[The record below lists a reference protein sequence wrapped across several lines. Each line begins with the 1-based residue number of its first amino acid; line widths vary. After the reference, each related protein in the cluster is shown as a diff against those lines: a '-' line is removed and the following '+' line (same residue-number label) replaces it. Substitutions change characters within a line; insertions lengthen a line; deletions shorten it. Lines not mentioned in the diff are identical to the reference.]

1 MNRIFRWT
9 ELIVLGL
16 AGVLAGCSTSD
27 RQPKEA
33 GRPPVAVT
41 VSRASTGDVLESVDV
56 VGTLEAK
63 FWADVKSE
71 VTGVV
76 TDVYVTEWVP
86 VRRGERLAHLDTRE
100 NEAGIEALKAA
111 EAQARVAENRARREY
126 ERAQQLKQ
134 YGLITPQA
142 FDDAKTAVESAEAFT
157 AAARAQTKTAEAR
170 LAKSS
175 ILAPMDGVLAFRGVS
190 VGDRVENMGGNAP
203 MFRIVDN
210 RVLDVTVAVPSS
222 RLAEVRVGQALQFS
236 TDALPGRTFTG
247 KVMFINP
254 VIDAA
259 SRSAKV
265 TAEVSN
271 PDGVL
276 KDGAFVKGTI
286 VVGVRAGVLQVRR
299 EALLNWNLET
309 RHADVFVVT
318 GETAERR
325 TVTTG
330 MTNGPSVEVVSG
342 LQTGEQVV
350 TRGGFSLR
358 AGDRVVLSPGEGA

>member
-1 MNRIFRWT
+1 M
-9 ELIVLGL
+9 LGMS
-16 AGVLAGCSTSD
+16 AAVAGCSSADPAQT
-27 RQPKEA
+27 KEA

-41 VSRASTGDVLESVDV
+41 VARVSAGDLLESVDV

-63 FWADVKSE
+63 FSADVKSE

-86 VRRGERLAHLDTRE
+86 VHRGDRLAHLDTRE
-100 NEAGIEALKAA
+100 NEAGIEALRAA
-111 EAQARVAENRARREY
+111 EAQARVAENRAKREY

-142 FDDAKTAVESAEAFT
+142 LDDAKTAVESAEAYT

-170 LAKSS
+170 LAKSL
-175 ILAPMDGVLAFRGVS
+175 ILAPMDGVVAFRGVS
-190 VGDRVENMGGNAP
+190 VGDRVENMGGSVP

-210 RVLDVTVAVPSS
+210 RVLDATVAVPSS
-222 RLAEVRVGQALQFS
+222 HLADVHVGQALRFS
-236 TDALPGRTFTG
+236 TDALPGRAFTG
-247 KVMFINP
+247 RVMFINP
-254 VIDAA
+254 AIDAA

-265 TAEVSN
+265 TAEVPN

-286 VVGVRAGVLQVRR
+286 VVGTRAGVLQIRK

-309 RHADVFVVT
+309 RQAEVFVVVGQRAEKRVVST
-318 GETAERR
+318 G
-325 TVTTG
+325 VTTG
-330 MTNGPSVEVVSG
+330 STVEVLSG
-342 LQTGEQVV
+342 VQAGDQVV

-358 AGDRVVLSPGEGA
+358 EGDHIVLSQGEGA